1 MQLGDNQF
9 AAGKCRRYKE
19 RVKSKLVEPE
29 SVSFGL
35 RRYLYFTAAMTG
47 ASIMIVEILG
57 AKMLAP
63 YVGTS
68 HFVWTAQIAVT
79 LLALACGYYI
89 GGRVVDRSPDLKRL
103 YWAILW
109 AAVYLCFAVLV
120 IEPVAYWCLRFKLA
134 MGSLLASA
142 FLFLVPLALLAMAG
156 PFIVRMISASVAGV
170 GGNMGRLTA
179 ISTLGSVVGTALIG
193 YVLIP
198 LAPNSITMYGTA
210 GALVLV
216 VLGYFSGYRKVGLA
230 PAIATA
236 AVVIVLAAFGI
247 WRQGQPRFSRMEELA
262 RRNSDFGLLQVLQ
275 DKSSPRRY
283 YLNDYLTQNTY
294 DTEEKKS
301 VSMFTYMLYGL
312 ANAYTPRIS
321 SVLCI
326 GLGVGIVPMQFAN
339 DGAKVDVVEINPA
352 VVPLATKYFDLQPAK
367 LNIIHGDGRQFLNE
381 CDRKYD
387 TISLDAFLG
396 DSSPS
401 HLMSREAFASMK
413 RVLNPGGTL
422 VINSFADLNRDG
434 DFFAAS
440 LSKTLASVFRSVRIH
455 AGRGGNTM
463 FVASDRADLAPV
475 REFDF
480 SRVHSSTAWSVR
492 EAFTGLRET
501 DPARGIVLT
510 DDFNPVEFY
519 DAKNREQLRRNLA
532 MEVRN
537 L

>member
-1 MQLGDNQF
+1 VKNRPV
-9 AAGKCRRYKE
+9 AAATE
-19 RVKSKLVEPE
+19 F
-29 SVSFGL
+29 VSPGL
-35 RRYLYFTAAMTG
+35 RKYLYFTAAVTG
-47 ASIMIVEILG
+47 AAIMIVEILG

-68 HFVWTAQIAVT
+68 HFVWTAQIGVT
-79 LLALACGYYI
+79 LVALACGYYL
-89 GGRVVDRSPDLKRL
+89 GGRIVDRSPDLTRL

-120 IEPVAYWCLRFKLA
+120 IEPVAYWCLQFRLA
-134 MGSLLASA
+134 RGSLLASA

-156 PFIVRMISASVAGV
+156 PFIVRVLSASVAGV

-210 GALVLV
+210 AALILV
-216 VLGYFSGYRKVGLA
+216 ALGYFGLHRRTVSA
-230 PAIATA
+230 PVTV
-236 AVVIVLAAFGI
+236 AVVAILLAAFGI
-247 WRQGQPRFSRMEELA
+247 SRESGSRFSRVDELA
-262 RRNSDFGLLQVLQ
+262 RRNSEFGLLQVIQ
-275 DKSSPRRY
+275 DKTSSRRY

-294 DTEEKKS
+294 DTREKKS
-301 VSMFTYMLYGL
+301 TSMFTYMLYGL
-312 ANAYTPRIS
+312 ANAYTPGITN
-321 SVLCI
+321 VLCI
-326 GLGVGIVPMQFAN
+326 GLGVGIVPMEYVR

-352 VVPLATKYFDLQPAK
+352 VVPLATKYFDLEPAK
-367 LNIIHGDGRQFLNE
+367 LNITYGDGRHFLNE
-381 CDRKYD
+381 CNRKYD

-413 RVLNPGGTL
+413 RVLHPHGTL
-422 VINSFADLNRDG
+422 VINTFADLNRG
-434 DFFAAS
+434 HDFFAAS
-440 LSKTLASVFRSVRIH
+440 LSKTLGSVFRSVRIH

-480 SRVHSSTAWSVR
+480 SRVHASTAWSVQ
-492 EAFTGLRET
+492 EAFAGLRET
-501 DPARGIVLT
+501 DPAHGIVLT

-519 DAKNREQLRRNLA
+519 DAKNREELRKNLVVQ
-532 MEVRN
+532 VRD